1 MMLNYIVLTSVTFY
15 PLKFLFQFKDV
26 LILSWNIFKK
36 YSKAIVFITWVLFQR
51 VHKPILCDLHSRN
64 DNDFQYFFCYNFIL
78 LQTNGCEHGLQIFY
92 TVYKS
97 VIDIL
102 YYLYINVSRNYHRSN
117 IYIYIIIWI
126 WHLKKYSHTIRNKLF
141 PKNRL

>member
-1 MMLNYIVLTSVTFY
+1 MNEVIFLRIILNYIILTLVT
-15 PLKFLFQFKDV
+15 LHQFNVWLQIKDV

-36 YSKAIVFITWVLFQR
+36 YSKAIVFTTWVLFQR
-51 VHKPILCDLHSRN
+51 VHKPILCDLHSWN

-102 YYLYINVSRNYHRSN
+102 YYLYINVSRNCWYSN
-117 IYIYIIIWI
+117 TYLCISPELICI
-126 WHLKKYSHTIRNKLF
+126 
-141 PKNRL
+141 